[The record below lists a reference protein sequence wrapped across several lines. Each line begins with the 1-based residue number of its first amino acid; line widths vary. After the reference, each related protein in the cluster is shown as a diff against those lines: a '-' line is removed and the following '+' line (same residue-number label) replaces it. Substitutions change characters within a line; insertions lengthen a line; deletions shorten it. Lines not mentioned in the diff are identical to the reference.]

1 MMDTQNINRVIR
13 AEVMVEADIANVWNA
28 WTTREGVLSF
38 FAPECNIDARVDGP
52 YEMFFDLEAEPG
64 KRGGEGVKILAV
76 QPQKMLSFTWNA
88 PPHLPNVRQQ
98 RTHVVVRFQQ
108 IEETKTLVTLQHDGW
123 GEGDEWDRAF
133 DYFSE
138 AWQEVVLSRLAYRF
152 SVGLVDW
159 SNPPPS
165 GTA

>member
-1 MMDTQNINRVIR
+1 MVTQNIDRVVR
-13 AEVMVEADIANVWNA
+13 AEVIVEANIVDVWNT
-28 WTTREGVLSF
+28 WITREGVLSF
-38 FAPECNIDARVDGP
+38 FAPECNIDPQVDGP

-108 IEETKTLVTLQHDGW
+108 LADTKTQVTLQHDGW

-133 DYFSE
+133 DYFSR
-138 AWQEVVLSRLAYRF
+138 AWQDVVLPRLVYRF
-152 SVGLVDW
+152 AVGPVDW
-159 SNPPPS
+159 TN
-165 GTA
+165 